1 MVGCDLA
8 RMALV
13 AGIAVPA
20 GPFWALCTLLVAAE
34 LLSAP
39 FGAARAALLPE
50 VLPDDRYVVASDVSN
65 ATIQGGQGLGFAAG
79 GGLAAVL
86 GTSATLALDAVTFG
100 ASAGLLWLGL
110 RPRPAPPGPVTGI
123 RSGSPLRSA
132 AAGARLVGS
141 DARLRALVGCAWL
154 GYFFVVPE
162 GLAGPLRR
170 GSWRRCWH
178 RGPADGG
185 AAGRR
190 GRWRGAARPTRRPGP
205 APWADEPAGRAVV
218 RASARWRAAPW
229 RRGQPGAVGGLRP
242 RHVPPA
248 RRQLRLRARGAGRLP
263 GPGPGVRARAVG
275 HLRCAG
281 SGHPRRRG
289 RRPVRRTRCGG
300 RGGRRRARSRHRAD
314 VELAG
319 HGGWC
324 GSALTTV
331 ALAQRRSAA
340 TGRWPSSITEQPPG
354 TRARCAHVW

>member
-13 AGIAVPA
+13 AGMAVPA
-20 GPFWALCTLLVAAE
+20 GPFWAPCTLLAAAE

-50 VLPDDRYVVASDVSN
+50 VLPDDRYVVASAVSN
-65 ATIQGGQGLGFAAG
+65 VAIQGGQGLGFAAG

-162 GLAGPLRR
+162 GLAGPPTPRLL
-170 GSWRRCWH
+170 
-178 RGPADGG
+178 
-185 AAGRR
+185 AAVL
-190 GRWRGAARPTRRPGP
+190 
-205 APWADEPAGRAVV
+205 APWA
-218 RASARWRAAPW
+218 
-229 RRGQPGAVGGLRP
+229 
-242 RHVPPA
+242 
-248 RRQLRLRARGAGRLP
+248 
-263 GPGPGVRARAVG
+263 
-275 HLRCAG
+275 C
-281 SGHPRRRG
+281 
-289 RRPVRRTRCGG
+289 
-300 RGGRRRARSRHRAD
+300 
-314 VELAG
+314 
-319 HGGWC
+319 
-324 GSALTTV
+324 
-331 ALAQRRSAA
+331 
-340 TGRWPSSITEQPPG
+340 
-354 TRARCAHVW
+354 

>member
-13 AGIAVPA
+13 AGMAVPA
-20 GPFWALCTLLVAAE
+20 GPFWAPCTLLAAAE

-50 VLPDDRYVVASDVSN
+50 VLPDDRYVVASAVSKV
-65 ATIQGGQGLGFAAG
+65 AIQGGQGLGLAAG

-162 GLAGPLRR
+162 GLAAPYAAALG
-170 GSWRRCWH
+170 
-178 RGPADGG
+178 GG
-185 AAGRR
+185 AGTVGLLMAAQPAGAVV
-190 GRWRGAARPTRRPGP
+190 GAALLARLVAPARRPGLLGPLAVLSYTPRLGGALHPGVVVSLALWAVSGLGTSYQLVANSAFVLAVP
-205 APWADEPAGRAVV
+205 AACGDRARRSGSCS
-218 RASARWRAAPW
+218 RASTP
-229 RRGQPGAVGGLRP
+229 RRERP
-242 RHVPPA
+242 SSS
-248 RRQLRLRARGAGRLP
+248 P
-263 GPGPGVRARAVG
+263 GPPPSASRP
-275 HLRCAG
+275 LR
-281 SGHPRRRG
+281 
-289 RRPVRRTRCGG
+289 
-300 RGGRRRARSRHRAD
+300 
-314 VELAG
+314 
-319 HGGWC
+319 W
-324 GSALTTV
+324 
-331 ALAQRRSAA
+331 
-340 TGRWPSSITEQPPG
+340 
-354 TRARCAHVW
+354 

>member
-13 AGIAVPA
+13 AGMAVPA

-50 VLPDDRYVVASDVSN
+50 VLPDDRYVVASAVSN
-65 ATIQGGQGLGFAAG
+65 STIQGGQGLGFAAG

-86 GTSATLALDAVTFG
+86 GTSATLALDAVTFA

-162 GLAGPLRR
+162 GLAAPTPRL
-170 GSWRRCWH
+170 S
-178 RGPADGG
+178 PAV
-185 AAGRR
+185 
-190 GRWRGAARPTRRPGP
+190 P
-205 APWADEPAGRAVV
+205 APWA
-218 RASARWRAAPW
+218 
-229 RRGQPGAVGGLRP
+229 
-242 RHVPPA
+242 
-248 RRQLRLRARGAGRLP
+248 
-263 GPGPGVRARAVG
+263 
-275 HLRCAG
+275 C
-281 SGHPRRRG
+281 
-289 RRPVRRTRCGG
+289 
-300 RGGRRRARSRHRAD
+300 
-314 VELAG
+314 
-319 HGGWC
+319 
-324 GSALTTV
+324 
-331 ALAQRRSAA
+331 
-340 TGRWPSSITEQPPG
+340 
-354 TRARCAHVW
+354 

>member
-13 AGIAVPA
+13 AGMAVPA

-50 VLPDDRYVVASDVSN
+50 VLPGRPVRRASAVSN

-86 GTSATLALDAVTFG
+86 GTSA
-100 ASAGLLWLGL
+100 
-110 RPRPAPPGPVTGI
+110 I

-162 GLAGPLRR
+162 GLAAPYAAALG
-170 GSWRRCWH
+170 
-178 RGPADGG
+178 GG
-185 AAGRR
+185 AGTVGLLMAAQPAGAVV
-190 GRWRGAARPTRRPGP
+190 GAVLPARLVAPARRPGLLGPLAVLSYTPRLGGALHPGVVVSLALWAVSGPGTSYQLVANSAFVFAVP
-205 APWADEPAGRAVV
+205 AACRGRA
-218 RASARWRAAPW
+218 
-229 RRGQPGAVGGLRP
+229 RRSGSCSR
-242 RHVPPA
+242 
-248 RRQLRLRARGAGRLP
+248 
-263 GPGPGVRARAVG
+263 
-275 HLRCAG
+275 HLRRAG

-289 RRPVRRTRCGG
+289 RRPVRRARCGG
-300 RGGRRRARSRHRAD
+300 SGGRRRARSRHRHHAD
-314 VELAG
+314 VELPG

-324 GSALTTV
+324 VSALATV
-331 ALAQRRSAA
+331 APAQRRSAA

>member
-13 AGIAVPA
+13 VGIAVPA

-50 VLPDDRYVVASDVSN
+50 VLPDDRYVVASAVSN

-100 ASAGLLWLGL
+100 ASAGLLWHGL

-205 APWADEPAGRAVV
+205 APWADGPAGRAVV

-229 RRGQPGAVGGLRP
+229 RRGQPGAVGGVRP
-242 RHVPPA
+242 RHVLPA
-248 RRQLRLRARGAGRLP
+248 RRELRLRARGAGRLP
-263 GPGPGVRARAVG
+263 GPGQASGSCSRA
-275 HLRCAG
+275 
-281 SGHPRRRG
+281 STPRRER
-289 RRPVRRTRCGG
+289 
-300 RGGRRRARSRHRAD
+300 
-314 VELAG
+314 
-319 HGGWC
+319 
-324 GSALTTV
+324 
-331 ALAQRRSAA
+331 
-340 TGRWPSSITEQPPG
+340 PSSSPGPPPSASRPLRWYCLLYTSPSPRDG
-354 TRARCAHVW
+354 LLSRMPSSA